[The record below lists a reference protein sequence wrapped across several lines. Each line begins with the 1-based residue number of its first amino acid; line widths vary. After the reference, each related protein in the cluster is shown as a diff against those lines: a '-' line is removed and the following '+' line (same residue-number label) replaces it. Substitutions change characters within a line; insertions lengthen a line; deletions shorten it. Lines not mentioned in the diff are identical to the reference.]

1 LRHTTVSST
10 GSSKALINKFSSPII
25 GGVETFIAEE
35 VQLVYDPKEVSEVDV
50 VGSSQNQE
58 MNIFATRMPNET
70 FGMNSIK
77 TSLGQSSGDNAAA
90 SMSKQ
95 GSMHVTN
102 I

>member
-1 LRHTTVSST
+1 
-10 GSSKALINKFSSPII
+10 
-25 GGVETFIAEE
+25 
-35 VQLVYDPKEVSEVDV
+35 VDV